1 MASKSIGTT
10 EDYVL
15 VEKSGKTLLTI
26 FINTHEEFV
35 AMFNSG
41 WPEAVNSIKDLS
53 ETTNV
58 YMPNANGDEFSN
70 TIFLRSS
77 RIQLLHSI
85 KRKWLREWSKT
96 GIRSAWTVGV
106 AVRLLR
112 RV

>member
-85 KRKWLREWSKT
+85 KWSKT